1 MADARRSLLMVM
13 PIIPAELIFGGFVI
27 GLAVGEEDRGASN
40 AEQAV
45 DEEFGSIFSEQN
57 RMFKSEFAPDCT
69 AGMIAY
75 ILYDKS
81 HFLVTQDK
89 ISARNWTPDGK

>member
-1 MADARRSLLMVM
+1 MRNLDRSS
-13 PIIPAELIFGGFVI
+13 PSG
-27 GLAVGEEDRGASN
+27 
-40 AEQAV
+40 
-45 DEEFGSIFSEQN
+45 QN